1 MILLYGYE
9 ETGSQVAQAG
19 LQLACCV
26 AESDL
31 ELVTLL
37 SHCLHADIAGVPLT
51 PGSFFP
57 LKLSNT
63 ILSIFLKLVYKIVGF
78 VALISCK
85 SVLPSLACSKFTVK
99 CAEYSAYEKRVMAGR
114 IYFAYNPNS

>member
-1 MILLYGYE
+1 MGAGSWTPVLYESGEHSQLLSQLSSPHLVFLKTHLSYKAFLKVILLYGYE
-9 ETGSQVAQAG
+9 ETGSQVALAG

-37 SHCLHADIAGVPLT
+37 CHCLHADIAGVPLT
-51 PGSFFP
+51 PGSFFS

-63 ILSIFLKLVYKIVGF
+63 ILSIF
-78 VALISCK
+78 
-85 SVLPSLACSKFTVK
+85 
-99 CAEYSAYEKRVMAGR
+99 
-114 IYFAYNPNS
+114 